1 VIGGALLLAIGSD
14 STVLWVALPVAVFVA
29 AYTPGT
35 APFAIGQ
42 AAFTV
47 TIAVLFNL
55 LAPVGWKVG
64 VLRIE
69 DVALGCAVSI
79 LAGILFWP
87 RGLASLVGDDL
98 ADAFRSGA
106 SYLTQSVEWAS
117 GARSLEPDG
126 AMAAS
131 TAALRLDDALRAFLA
146 EQGTKRIDQP
156 ELWRLVG
163 ASMRLRLTARL
174 VAGLPR
180 DATGTPATREA
191 LGHRTR
197 VLAGWYERLAQLLGR
212 PRQQPVAALQAPR
225 FASVDLV
232 QASWG
237 SHYGIWLCEHLDHL
251 SEDLDELVAPAAR
264 LAEIRRRPWW
274 R

>member
-1 VIGGALLLAIGSD
+1 
-14 STVLWVALPVAVFVA
+14 VA

-47 TIAVLFNL
+47 TVAVLFNL

-69 DVALGCAVSI
+69 DVAIGCAVSI

-98 ADAFRSGA
+98 ADAFRAGA
-106 SYLTQSVEWAS
+106 SYLSQAVAWAS
-117 GARSLEPDG
+117 GSRLLEPDG
-126 AMAAS
+126 ATAAS
-131 TAALRLDDALRAFLA
+131 TTALRLDDSLRAFA
-146 EQGTKRIDQP
+146 SEQGSKRMEMP

-163 ASMRLRLTARL
+163 ASLRLRLTAQL
-174 VAGLPR
+174 VAGLPPGESGG
-180 DATGTPATREA
+180 DPTRIA
-191 LGHRTR
+191 LEHRTSM
-197 VLAGWYERLAQLLGR
+197 LATWYERLAELLDR
-212 PRQQPVAALQAPR
+212 PHGQPLAALGPPQLGPADRVPP
-225 FASVDLV
+225 S
-232 QASWG
+232 
-237 SHYGIWLCEHLDHL
+237 SHSPYGIWLCEHLDHL
-251 SEDLDELVAPAAR
+251 SEDLGELIAPATR
-264 LAEIRRRPWW
+264 VAEIRREPWW